1 MFDDPRPSQSYHRLQ
16 KRDPLAPCLAQH
28 QRLDLDQPM
37 NSRDIVAAR
46 EPCTYISDQIATL
59 GRNTFASAAAVTD
72 VKIKPSS
79 RTPVT
84 HVPICCRY
92 LYQERPPPIPTPPG
106 VLSGRVLKN
115 PVTEINKSRSG
126 HRATL
131 ISVCSISI
139 SPAPVFFPTRVR
151 GLESQKEK
159 NLPSET
165 ESSFSV
171 TSSAT

>member
-1 MFDDPRPSQSYHRLQ
+1 MSVVPQTTKTGPVGSLLGSASKVGLRAANEFQGHCLCSGTLYLYFRPNSHFGS
-16 KRDPLAPCLAQH
+16 KCLCFGS
-28 QRLDLDQPM
+28 
-37 NSRDIVAAR
+37 SRDGCENQAVLENACNACSYLLSLFIFK
-46 EPCTYISDQIATL
+46 SD
-59 GRNTFASAAAVTD
+59 
-72 VKIKPSS
+72 
-79 RTPVT
+79 
-84 HVPICCRY
+84 
-92 LYQERPPPIPTPPG
+92 PPPIPTPPG

-151 GLESQKEK
+151 GPESQKEK
-159 NLPSET
+159 HLPSET

>member
-1 MFDDPRPSQSYHRLQ
+1 MFDDPRPCQSYHRLQ

-37 NSRDIVAAR
+37 NSRDIAAAR

-59 GRNTFASAAAVTD
+59 GRNAFASAAAVTD

-79 RTPVT
+79 RT

-92 LYQERPPPIPTPPG
+92 LYRERPPPSPPLQ
-106 VLSGRVLKN
+106 VSGLEGN

-151 GLESQKEK
+151 GPESQKEK
-159 NLPSET
+159 HLPSET